1 MKRAVKR
8 LLPDRLLRATRR
20 ARTRA
25 AWVRMLAGPYAPRP
39 RERTAF
45 APASV
50 LVIAPH
56 IDDEVLGAGGTMLR
70 LRDAGAAVTVVYIYC
85 GGNAT
90 RHREAEAARERAG
103 WAALRFAG
111 LPDREKIPP
120 ATVLPGGLLAG
131 DWDEVYLPHPHDN
144 HPAHLA
150 LPRLLLPQ
158 LTALPQP
165 LPLLLYEVWTPL
177 LPTQIVDISAVLA
190 RKNELIGLFASQL
203 ADKDYPAA
211 SEGLAR
217 YRALWLPRRGGA
229 AEVFHETTTGGYAA
243 LAGLER

>member
-1 MKRAVKR
+1 MKRAIKR
-8 LLPDRLLRATRR
+8 LLPDGLLRATRQ

-39 RERTAF
+39 QERTAF
-45 APASV
+45 RAASV

-56 IDDEVLGAGGTMLR
+56 VDDEILGAGGTLLR
-70 LRDAGAAVTVVYIYC
+70 LHDAGAEITVAYIFS

-90 RHREAEAARERAG
+90 RCREAEAVRARAG

-111 LPDREKIPP
+111 LPDREKVP
-120 ATVLPGGLLAG
+120 AAAVLPGGLLAG
-131 DWDEVYLPHPHDN
+131 DWDEIYLPHPHDN

-158 LTALPQP
+158 LAALPQP
-165 LPLLLYEVWTPL
+165 LALYLYEVWTPL
-177 LPTQIVDISAVLA
+177 LPTLIVDTGSVLA
-190 RKNELIGLFASQL
+190 RKRELIELFASQL

-229 AEVFHETTTGGYAA
+229 AEVFHETTPDGYAA
-243 LAGLER
+243 LAGLTR